1 MKTLF
6 RILTAG
12 CALSGILLAPATAQ
26 AAAESFFVDW
36 SGAIWNNSAE
46 AHGVL
51 TVDDT
56 LFPPSTPGS
65 FLFPGAE
72 VIDFSLTVS
81 GASGGNGNFQLSD
94 YAGFIWTTSSDPGTA
109 VSLDLTQ
116 ELVGQ
121 ATFGGLWGSANNGNT
136 GDFSLFANA
145 DSSAPTS
152 AGYAFVL
159 AANNGRGDYMN
170 LVSFRPVPVP
180 GAIWLFGS
188 ALAGLG
194 LAGKR
199 QSA

>member
-6 RILTAG
+6 RILSIG

-36 SGAIWNNSAE
+36 SGAAWLNSAE

-56 LFPPSTPGS
+56 LFPPSSPGS
-65 FLFPGAE
+65 LLLPGVE
-72 VIDFSLTVS
+72 VLDFSITVS
-81 GASGGNGNFQLSD
+81 GATNGNGSFQLSD
-94 YAGFIWTTSSDPGTA
+94 YAGFVWTTSSDPGTA
-109 VSLDLTQ
+109 VSLDLSQ

-121 ATFGGLWGSANNGNT
+121 ATFGGLWGSGNDGSS
-136 GDFSLFANA
+136 GDFSLFANSG
-145 DSSAPTS
+145 SSAPS
-152 AGYAFVL
+152 AYLPFII
-159 AANNGRGDYMN
+159 AANNGLGDTMS

-180 GAIWLFGS
+180 AAIWLFGS
-188 ALAGLG
+188 ALAGLS

-199 QSA
+199 NSA